1 MVARPP
7 SHDGE
12 SILHSRRRGAA
23 GKRGLEPMPD
33 LPADRC
39 VIFEQS
45 RRTDDTTPLND
56 KGNKVF
62 EKLTDERRKPSAE
75 KGDQYK

>member
-1 MVARPP
+1 MMVNLFYTV
-7 SHDGE
+7 E
-12 SILHSRRRGAA
+12 EEVLLEE
-23 GKRGLEPMPD
+23 RGLEPMPD